1 MMSSKPDWV
10 LVPPKLAF
18 NGEHE
23 FNTYPDEGI
32 EQWHK
37 KRKLDV

>member
-10 LVPPKLAF
+10 LVPPTLASK
-18 NGEHE
+18 GEHA
-23 FNTYPDEGI
+23 FDKYPDESI

-37 KRKLDV
+37 KRKLDD